1 MGCFNT
7 TGFISQL
14 PILGG
19 SKVVCFIATTIKEVN
34 GLYSPSALVAPYF
47 LPIYGEYNEYGYME
61 NIQETF
67 VTNLLEKYS
76 GVSSIEKLTEKIARE
91 EETRLPKNL
100 DYDKEDNIGFTL
112 LFEHEDVYNK
122 ITEAP
127 TFLTKYKDIMYE
139 ALNRYLEFK
148 KKAKA
153 ANIKVIPRLPFS
165 IVNELRDTNSELSY
179 TDLPSKLEE
188 EYNNI
193 IKEKKDVW
201 KLSVFRND
209 DTMFL
214 FEKLNNEDELL
225 AMVEGKKE
233 LSRFLNLYALYL
245 SIPSYFKPSKT
256 AGEQQYSLRAFE
268 TIYKAIGIKL
278 KEMKAY
284 KDREI
289 QK

>member
-19 SKVVCFIATTIKEVN
+19 NKVVCFIATTVKELY

-47 LPIYGEYNEYGYME
+47 FPIYGEYNEYGYLE
-61 NIQETF
+61 NVQETF
-67 VTNLLEKYS
+67 VTNILEKYS
-76 GVSSIEKLTEKIARE
+76 GVSIEKLTEKIARE
-91 EETRLPKNL
+91 DETRLPKNY
-100 DYDKEDNIGFTL
+100 DYEEKHKMKFIL

-127 TFLTKYKDIMYE
+127 TYLTKYKDTMYE
-139 ALNRYLEFK
+139 SLTKYIEFV

-153 ANIKVIPRLPFS
+153 AKVEVIPRLPFS
-165 IVNELRDTNSELSY
+165 ITNDLRDTDNELSY
-179 TDLPSKLEE
+179 TDLPSELEE

-193 IKEKKDVW
+193 IRNKKDAW
-201 KLSVFRND
+201 KLSVFKDD

-214 FEKLNNEDELL
+214 FEKLNNEDELT
-225 AMVEGKKE
+225 AMVEGKEE
-233 LSRFLNLYALYL
+233 LRKFLNLYALYL

-256 AGEQQYSLRAFE
+256 AGEQQYSFKAFE
-268 TIYKAIGIKL
+268 RIYKAVGNKL
-278 KEMKAY
+278 REMKKY
-284 KDREI
+284 DDREI
-289 QK
+289 QN

>member
-7 TGFISQL
+7 TGFVSQL

-19 SKVVCFIATTIKEVN
+19 NRVVCFIATTVKELY

-47 LPIYGEYNEYGYME
+47 FPIYGEYNEYGYLE

-67 VTNLLEKYS
+67 VTKILEKYS
-76 GVSSIEKLTEKIARE
+76 GVSIEKLTEKIARE
-91 EETRLPKNL
+91 DETRLPKNY
-100 DYDKEDNIGFTL
+100 DYEEKHKMKFIL
-112 LFEHEDVYNK
+112 LFEHEDVYNQ

-127 TFLTKYKDIMYE
+127 TFLTKYKDTMYD
-139 ALNRYLEFK
+139 ALDKYLEFL

-153 ANIKVIPRLPFS
+153 ANIEVIPRIPFS
-165 IVNELRDTNSELSY
+165 ITNSLRSTYNELLCI
-179 TDLPSKLEE
+179 DLPSELEE
-188 EYNNI
+188 EYSNI
-193 IKEKKDVW
+193 IKNKKDAW
-201 KLSVFRND
+201 KLSVFKDD

-233 LSRFLNLYALYL
+233 LSKFFNLYALYK

-256 AGEQQYSLRAFE
+256 AGEQQYSLKAFE
-268 TIYKAIGIKL
+268 TIYKAIGSKL
-278 KEMKAY
+278 KEMEEY

-289 QK
+289 QN

>member
-19 SKVVCFIATTIKEVN
+19 NKVVCFIVTVVKEIN
-34 GLYSPSALVAPYF
+34 GGFYTPSALVAPYF
-47 LPIYGEYNEYGYME
+47 LPIYGEYNEYGYVE

-67 VTNLLEKYS
+67 VTKILEKYS
-76 GVSSIEKLTEKIARE
+76 GINNIEKLTEKIARK

-179 TDLPSKLEE
+179 TDLPTSLEE
-188 EYNNI
+188 EYSKI
-193 IKEKKDVW
+193 IDIKDSW
-201 KLSVFRND
+201 KLAVFRND
-209 DTMFL
+209 DTFFL
-214 FEKLNNEDELL
+214 FNKLSNEDEILS
-225 AMVEGKKE
+225 MVEGKKE
-233 LSRFLNLYALYL
+233 LSKFLNLYALYL

-278 KEMKAY
+278 KEMKENT
-284 KDREI
+284 KEEE
-289 QK
+289 

>member
-19 SKVVCFIATTIKEVN
+19 NKVVCFIATTIKEVN

-47 LPIYGEYNEYGYME
+47 LPIYGEYNEYGYVE

-67 VTNLLEKYS
+67 VTKILEKYS
-76 GVSSIEKLTEKIARE
+76 GINNIEKLTEKIARE

-100 DYDKEDNIGFTL
+100 DYDKEDNIEFTL

-179 TDLPSKLEE
+179 TDLPTSLEE
-188 EYNNI
+188 EYSKI
-193 IKEKKDVW
+193 IDIKDSW
-201 KLSVFRND
+201 KLAVFRND
-209 DTMFL
+209 DTFFL
-214 FEKLNNEDELL
+214 FNKLSNEDEILS
-225 AMVEGKKE
+225 MVEGKKE
-233 LSRFLNLYALYL
+233 LSKFLNLYALYL

-256 AGEQQYSLRAFE
+256 AGEQQYSLNAFE

-278 KEMKAY
+278 KEMKENT
-284 KDREI
+284 KEEE
-289 QK
+289 

>member
-19 SKVVCFIATTIKEVN
+19 NKVVCFIATTVKELY

-61 NIQETF
+61 NIQETPI
-67 VTNLLEKYS
+67 TELLVKYS

-91 EETRLPKNL
+91 DEIRLPKNY
-100 DYDKEDNIGFTL
+100 DYEEKHKMKFIL
-112 LFEHEDVYNK
+112 LFEHEDIYNK

-127 TFLTKYKDIMYE
+127 TFLTKYKDTMYE
-139 ALNRYLEFK
+139 ALDRYLEFL

-153 ANIKVIPRLPFS
+153 ANIKEIPRIPFS
-165 IVNELRDTNSELSY
+165 ITNNLRSTDNELLCI
-179 TDLPSKLEE
+179 DLPSELEE

-193 IKEKKDVW
+193 IRNKKDAW
-201 KLSVFRND
+201 KLSVFKDD

-233 LSRFLNLYALYL
+233 LSKFLNLYALYL

-256 AGEQQYSLRAFE
+256 AGEQQYSLNAFE
-268 TIYKAIGIKL
+268 IIYKAIGIKL
-278 KEMKAY
+278 KEMKESI
-284 KDREI
+284 KEEE
-289 QK
+289 

>member
-19 SKVVCFIATTIKEVN
+19 NKVVCFIATTVKELY

-47 LPIYGEYNEYGYME
+47 LPIYGEYNEYGYLE

-67 VTNLLEKYS
+67 VTKILEKYS
-76 GVSSIEKLTEKIARE
+76 GVSIEKLTEKIARE
-91 EETRLPKNL
+91 DETRLPKNY
-100 DYDKEDNIGFTL
+100 DYEEKHKMKFIL
-112 LFEHEDVYNK
+112 LFEHEDIYNK

-127 TFLTKYKDIMYE
+127 TFLTKYKDTMYDT
-139 ALNRYLEFK
+139 LNRYLEFL

-153 ANIKVIPRLPFS
+153 ANIKVIPRVPFS
-165 IVNELRDTNSELSY
+165 ITNNLRSTDNELLCI
-179 TDLPSKLEE
+179 DLPSELEE
-188 EYNNI
+188 EYSNI
-193 IKEKKDVW
+193 IKNKKDAW
-201 KLSVFRND
+201 KLSVFEND

-233 LSRFLNLYALYL
+233 LSKFLNLYALYL

-256 AGEQQYSLRAFE
+256 GEQQYSLKAFE
-268 TIYKAIGIKL
+268 TIHKVIGSKL
-278 KEMKAY
+278 KEMKKY

-289 QK
+289 KN